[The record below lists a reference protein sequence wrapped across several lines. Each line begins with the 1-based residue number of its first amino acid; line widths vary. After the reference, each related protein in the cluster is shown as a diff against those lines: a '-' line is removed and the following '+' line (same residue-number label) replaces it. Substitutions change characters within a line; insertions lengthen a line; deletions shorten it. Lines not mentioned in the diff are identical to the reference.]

1 MKRREFVKKVGLG
14 SAALVSL
21 PSFAQALSRGDRGD
35 GDDQLLATGF
45 RFVCVSQADRV
56 DGMLPRTNMNGCG
69 TFDSSDADGG
79 GSYDMFDQLS
89 PVPRTLF
96 SAGSWEA
103 GRVLRV
109 NIIGRYGVLAAGIL
123 EMEIR
128 LHQQIP
134 FRADLPATLKVACSI
149 GAAGLDSGE
158 EEGFTLNIP
167 GGRFGPF
174 RPFEAAPG
182 VTQGITIFTT
192 GDEED

>member
-1 MKRREFVKKVGLG
+1 MKRREFVKKVGIG

-21 PSFAQALSRGDRGD
+21 PRFAQALSQGEGE
-35 GDDQLLATGF
+35 DDDHQLAATGF

-56 DGMLPRTNMNGCG
+56 GGMLPRVNMNGCG
-69 TFDSSDADGG
+69 TFDSSEAEGG

-103 GRVLRV
+103 RRVLRV
-109 NIIGRYGVLAAGIL
+109 NIIGTYGVLAAGIL
-123 EMEIR
+123 EMEVR
-128 LHQQIP
+128 LRQQIP
-134 FRADLPATLKVACSI
+134 FRADIPATLKVVCSI
-149 GAAGLDSGE
+149 GAGGLDSGE

-182 VTQGITIFTT
+182 VTFGITIFTT
-192 GDEED
+192 GDEEN

>member
-21 PSFAQALSRGDRGD
+21 PSLAQPLSQSRRGNDN
-35 GDDQLLATGF
+35 DQLAATGF
-45 RFVCVSQADRV
+45 RFVCVSEADRV
-56 DGMLPRTNMNGCG
+56 EGVLPRVNMNGCG
-69 TFDSSDADGG
+69 TFDSSEAEGG

-103 GRVLRV
+103 RRVLRV
-109 NIIGRYGVLAAGIL
+109 NIIGTYGVLAAGIL
-123 EMEIR
+123 EMEVR

-134 FRADLPATLKVACSI
+134 FRADIPATLKVACSI
-149 GAAGLDSGE
+149 GAGGLDSGE

-182 VTQGITIFTT
+182 VTFGITIFTT
-192 GDEED
+192 GDEEN